1 MIIQIFSSFA
11 KQSKLCTDS
20 IENSCGECGRGL
32 CDFSWLGTNNEGA
45 NEGFGLILEK
55 DSHRMWRVV
64 EIKRNS
70 PADTDDI
77 QLNDV
82 VLSVNSRPM
91 KVPSASRPASLP
103 SASRASSDGQ
113 GLTEWDIKQFFSSE
127 DMRFVPS
134 GSSAPLIALRCGA
147 RRGCGA
153 ARRADWLA
161 SAAAPAG
168 RSRWSCSLRLAAP
181 SSSSPSSA
189 PAAPPRA
196 RDLPPPPA
204 AERLLCAWGPPA
216 GRPRERVYY
225 CLSPRDRWHDAP
237 PGHGR
242 PVFAATPPLSRC
254 RRSLRAAGPCT
265 GEPGRPAG
273 SSQWAGPQARAGTQ
287 SRDMVTA
294 GS

>member
-1 MIIQIFSSFA
+1 MNDRKLISSGSPFE
-11 KQSKLCTDS
+11 K
-20 IENSCGECGRGL
+20 
-32 CDFSWLGTNNEGA
+32 A
-45 NEGFGLILEK
+45 NGY
-55 DSHRMWRVV
+55 
-64 EIKRNS
+64 
-70 PADTDDI
+70 
-77 QLNDV
+77 
-82 VLSVNSRPM
+82 
-91 KVPSASRPASLP
+91 
-103 SASRASSDGQ
+103 SRALVMGGTQ
-113 GLTEWDIKQFFSSE
+113 EQKQRWLS
-127 DMRFVPS
+127 R
-134 GSSAPLIALRCGA
+134 
-147 RRGCGA
+147 
-153 ARRADWLA
+153 LA
-161 SAAAPAG
+161 SADAPAG